1 MAQKTETIGDVL
13 VAYLR
18 ENNLEKPLLE
28 RELIKRWPEIMGP
41 AVAQLTRSV
50 EMEDGMLRVRI
61 SSAALR
67 ATLFDERRQ
76 LIERLNSA
84 MGATVVLDIRLLG

>member
-13 VAYLR
+13 VAFLR

-28 RELIKRWPEIMGP
+28 RELVQRWPEIMGP
-41 AVAQLTRSV
+41 AVAQLTRAI
-50 EMEDGMLRVRI
+50 EMEDGLLRVKI
-61 SSAALR
+61 TSAALR

-76 LIERLNSA
+76 LIDRLNRA
-84 MGATVVLDIRLLG
+84 MGATVVHDIRLLG

>member
-13 VAYLR
+13 VAFLR

-28 RELIKRWPEIMGP
+28 RELVQRWPEIMGP
-41 AVAQLTRSV
+41 AVAQLTRAI
-50 EMEDGMLRVRI
+50 EMEDGLLRVKI
-61 SSAALR
+61 TSAALR

-76 LIERLNSA
+76 LIDRLNRA
-84 MGATVVLDIRLLG
+84 MGATVVRDIRLLG